1 MSNDRGPRFRSASLA
16 LGGLALVVGL
26 ATGCSASEPDDTA
39 APPPAATT
47 TGTATPSPTASP
59 TPATPVTTAGS
70 DPTAAS
76 GGSGGSVPLCGTPD
90 LTAEVAPQPG
100 GGAAGSVTY
109 DLALVNGG
117 TATCRMEGWPGVSFV
132 AGGDGQQV
140 GAAADR
146 VDPDQLQT
154 VTLIPG
160 ARALS
165 TVRVADAGAYGDDC
179 DVTQARGLRV
189 YPPDNQRSLFAA
201 LPTQACASDSAHLL
215 QVAPVHPVS

>member
-1 MSNDRGPRFRSASLA
+1 MGPRFRSASHA
-16 LGGLALVVGL
+16 LGGLALAAALV
-26 ATGCSASEPDDTA
+26 AGCSASEPDDTGA
-39 APPPAATT
+39 APPRATT
-47 TGTATPSPTASP
+47 TVTAAPSPSVSSTP
-59 TPATPVTTAGS
+59 TP
-70 DPTAAS
+70 AS

-90 LTAEVAPQPG
+90 LTAEVAPQTG

-146 VDPDQLQT
+146 VAPDQQQT
-154 VTLIPG
+154 VTLVPG

-189 YPPDNQRSLFAA
+189 YPPDNRRSLFAA